1 MAAPPFPKTVSLDPP
16 PPLVIWGASGHALV
30 VADAA
35 RVQGKFSIAG
45 FLDDRLE
52 RKGSPFAGSEVLGG
66 RDALRELYAR
76 GVRHL
81 HVAVGHC
88 ATRLKLASF
97 AQSEGFVLATVV
109 HPSAVIAEST
119 PVGDGTFV
127 AAGVVVN
134 VGARVGESVILNTSC
149 SVDHECH
156 VQAGVHLGP
165 GVRLGGGVQVG
176 RAAWVGIGAT
186 ILDHLSIGEGTIVG
200 GGAVVVRDIPAG
212 VVAYGMPARVVR
224 SVNPED

>member
-1 MAAPPFPKTVSLDPP
+1 MEAPSSPQTVSLDLA

-35 RVQGKFSIAG
+35 RAQRKFSIAG
-45 FLDDRLE
+45 FVDDRAE
-52 RKGSPFAGSEVLGG
+52 RKGVAFAGSEVLGG

-88 ATRLKLASF
+88 ATRLKLARV
-97 AQSEGFVLATVV
+97 AQSEGFLLATVV
-109 HPSAVIAEST
+109 HPNAVIAAQT

-134 VGARVGESVILNTSC
+134 VGARVGENVILNTSC
-149 SVDHECH
+149 SVDHECDIRD
-156 VQAGVHLGP
+156 GVHVGP
-165 GVRLGGGVQVG
+165 GVRLGG
-176 RAAWVGIGAT
+176 
-186 ILDHLSIGEGTIVG
+186 
-200 GGAVVVRDIPAG
+200 
-212 VVAYGMPARVVR
+212 
-224 SVNPED
+224 SVE